1 MDAVTTP
8 RWAQRMQQVQPNAIG
23 ELLRLGAEP
32 GVMSFGGGYPDAGLF
47 PIAGLEEVF
56 RDAIGGTGGAA
67 LQYTVAEGR
76 PQLRA
81 QIAARMAAD
90 GAPCSVEEV
99 LVLQGGQQG
108 LDLLGRLLLDPGD
121 VVVTEDP
128 TFLGALIAFDPCQPR
143 YAAVPMDAEG
153 MDTDALEAVLKATPQ
168 ARVIYTIPDF
178 QNPTGVTMSLPR
190 RRRLLELAEK
200 FDLMVIEDTPYR
212 PLRFAGEH
220 LPTLKSLDRSGR
232 VIFLGSF
239 SKILAPGLRLGWA
252 VASRPV
258 IERLT
263 LLKLAADTQ
272 CSTLNM
278 AAASLFLER
287 FDVDA
292 HIATIR
298 AAYAEKKEKMLGAI
312 RRHFP
317 QSVTCTDPEGGMFT
331 WLTFPEGFDATAF
344 MRDHALPKAR
354 VAYVPGASF
363 FPVTPRPN
371 HARLSYSA
379 PDFETIERG
388 MAALGGLLK
397 RHL

>member
-8 RWAQRMQQVQPNAIG
+8 RWAQRMRQVQPNAIG
-23 ELLRLGAEP
+23 ELLRLGAAP

-47 PIAGLEEVF
+47 PLAGLEAVF
-56 RDAIGGTGGAA
+56 REAIAGDGAA
-67 LQYTVAEGR
+67 TLQYATPEGQPR
-76 PQLRA
+76 LRA

-90 GAPCSVEEV
+90 GTPCAPGEV

-108 LDLLGRLLLDPGD
+108 LDLAGRLLLDPGD

-153 MDTDALEAVLKATPQ
+153 MDTEALEAVLKATPR

-178 QNPTGVTMSLPR
+178 HNPTGVTMSLPR
-190 RRRLLELAEK
+190 RQRLLELAEE

-212 PLRFAGEH
+212 PLRFAGEA

-278 AAASLFLER
+278 AAVSLFLER
-287 FDVDA
+287 FDIEA
-292 HIATIR
+292 HIATLR
-298 AAYAEKKEKMLGAI
+298 STYAAKKERMLGAI

-317 QSVTCTDPEGGMFT
+317 QSVTCTDPEGGLFT
-331 WLTFPEGFDATAF
+331 WATFPEGFDATAF
-344 MRDHALPKAR
+344 MRDHALPEAR

-363 FPVTPRPN
+363 FPVVPRPN

-379 PDFETIERG
+379 PDPETIERG